1 MSVSTDPAQLV
12 TMMKALR
19 NKGRSKPFQD
29 DGTQE
34 DCPNISHVLLN
45 DLEKSNRS
53 NAFDMEKY
61 LTKTEFSSCEGA
73 REPLSRAG
81 TSDMWDLCSPERQ
94 TVQDRSMVNVCAT
107 NSREAEETTAAIFC
121 AENIESDTQES
132 LRTIASSDSVLTST
146 RENRNSAMGRMPPSV
161 DTLLDVRNSEKAAS
175 VSIAASRS
183 DSLLRNPRVP
193 SFSIVEQCE
202 EIQDNRDHGR
212 KKECVSE
219 TSSSDKH
226 VTFEDGLVVLPKSV
240 GKYSS

>member
-1 MSVSTDPAQLV
+1 
-12 TMMKALR
+12 
-19 NKGRSKPFQD
+19 
-29 DGTQE
+29 
-34 DCPNISHVLLN
+34 
-45 DLEKSNRS
+45 
-53 NAFDMEKY
+53 
-61 LTKTEFSSCEGA
+61 
-73 REPLSRAG
+73 
-81 TSDMWDLCSPERQ
+81 
-94 TVQDRSMVNVCAT
+94 
-107 NSREAEETTAAIFC
+107 
-121 AENIESDTQES
+121 
-132 LRTIASSDSVLTST
+132 
-146 RENRNSAMGRMPPSV
+146 MPPSV

-240 GKYSS
+240 DLKTASPESGRSGFQDEESSGCHHSVILLPVKFLETSQDVFWSLLIQLTTREPT